1 MAQMAQIVP
10 KIRLGLSQTQLKS
23 QSSST
28 FPQTHL
34 GLSQTH
40 LKSSQKIPKSHKKIQ
55 MTSKSTPN
63 FPKSSKDTSNPKTSF
78 SIHPRNPRK
87 FPKTPG
93 TPVQVSRITRVSSS
107 SPSGGSS
114 SGGGG
119 DLDLWDGGKI
129 PNSGGEIPNPGG
141 RNFQGIPK
149 SLGIVFGA
157 PEPPENPKIHGNF
170 GAPKLPGS
178 PIFGIPIFGGP
189 KPPGNPK
196 ILGNSPILGVSG
208 AIPAPGS
215 DPGSPTLWDPAFWR
229 FQIPKKSRNPRG
241 FPHSGS
247 SAEPLGRSRPSI
259 PNF

>member
-1 MAQMAQIVP
+1 MAQIVP
-10 KIRLGLSQTQLKS
+10 KIHLGLSQTQLKS
-23 QSSST
+23 QSRST
-28 FPQTHL
+28 SPQTHL

-55 MTSKSTPN
+55 TTSKSTPN
-63 FPKSSKDTSNPKTSF
+63 LPKSSKDTSNPKTRF

-87 FPKTPG
+87 FPQIPG

-129 PNSGGEIPNPGG
+129 RNSGGEIPNPGG

-157 PEPPENPKIHGNF
+157 PKRPGNPKIHGN
-170 GAPKLPGS
+170 
-178 PIFGIPIFGGP
+178 
-189 KPPGNPK
+189 
-196 ILGNSPILGVSG
+196 SPILGLSG

-215 DPGSPTLWDPAFWR
+215 DPGSPTPWDPAFWR
-229 FQIPKKSRNPRG
+229 FQIPKKIPKPEGIPSFRELCRASGAIQALHPQLLRPQNPPELPGNSRNSHR
-241 FPHSGS
+241 
-247 SAEPLGRSRPSI
+247 LL
-259 PNF
+259 